1 VKVAEKTS
9 VPMSTMQPTPTPQPT
24 PESSSNETAKEPTS
38 SPSPQPVAGS
48 SDSGGS
54 WLKKSQTW
62 LKNNWK
68 GFLAW
73 LIPVFISV
81 GVLVTTWQ
89 FNTAQ
94 DRQIAQ
100 LQRTT
105 PTGQINTITPYK
117 PTPGVPAAPI
127 TDVRSYPFIS
137 QQIQNVS
144 GQAWNIPDNGDLFV
158 VVHNYGGRSQ
168 SQTETPSRYFLT
180 PADITFGTSDD
191 AQAWNAPAVYFG
203 PSKAP
208 STTTSYRLTLYFCN
222 SVDSAQINIVLNKKT
237 NGIEAK
243 RIAGFTFLSYPSCT
257 QLDSVFV
264 QRK

>member
-1 VKVAEKTS
+1 
-9 VPMSTMQPTPTPQPT
+9 MQPTPTPQPKS
-24 PESSSNETAKEPTS
+24 ESSGNETAKEPTPS
-38 SPSPQPVAGS
+38 SQPVAES
-48 SDSGGS
+48 SDNEGS
-54 WLKKSQTW
+54 WLKKRQIW

-117 PTPGVPAAPI
+117 PAPGTSAAPI

-137 QQIQNVS
+137 QQIENVS

-180 PADITFGTSDD
+180 PANLMFGKSDD
-191 AQAWNAPAVYFG
+191 AQVWNAPAVYFG
-203 PSKAP
+203 SSKAP
-208 STTTSYRLTLYFCN
+208 STVTSYRLTLYFCN
-222 SVDSAQINIVLNKKT
+222 SVDSAQISLVLSKKT
-237 NGIEAK
+237 NGIEAN